1 MIHPQFA
8 AETAAHVAAAYPADP
23 EKVTILQA
31 LTSFAA
37 QRPGL
42 EYANYG
48 DPVTY
53 RAESRAI
60 TRDLHHVYTLL
71 RRVQL
76 APSITSADL
85 KDAFCAFS
93 GRLSWDGQRLDYCTG
108 QYFPTEYR
116 RAVCAVLSAAL
127 WCYWRGCV
135 PDTVTNKGDYIR
147 ATARRELG
155 RTLAARCFN

>member
-8 AETAAHVAAAYPADP
+8 ADLAAARAAAYPADP
-23 EKVTILQA
+23 ERDRILAA
-31 LTSFAA
+31 LESFAR

-42 EYANYG
+42 EYGNYG
-48 DPVTY
+48 DPVAY

-76 APSITSADL
+76 APSITSENL
-85 KDAFCAFS
+85 KEAFS

-108 QYFPTEYR
+108 QYFATEYR
-116 RAVCAVLSAAL
+116 RAVCAVLASAL
-127 WCYWRGCV
+127 WAYWRENAPEGLAKPC
-135 PDTVTNKGDYIR
+135 DYLR
-147 ATARRELG
+147 EKARREFG
-155 RTLAARCFN
+155 RTIAGRWFN

>member
-1 MIHPQFA
+1 MNPQFA
-8 AETAAHVAAAYPADP
+8 ADLAIARASAYPADP
-23 EKVTILQA
+23 EKADILAA
-31 LTSFAA
+31 LTGFAS

-48 DPVTY
+48 NPISY

-71 RRVQL
+71 RHVQL
-76 APSITSADL
+76 AHSITSADL
-85 KDAFCAFS
+85 KAAFRAFS
-93 GRLSWDGQRLDYCTG
+93 GRLTWNGQKLDYCTG

-116 RAVCAVLSAAL
+116 RAVCAVLASAL
-127 WCYWRGCV
+127 WAYWRDNAPEGL
-135 PDTVTNKGDYIR
+135 NKPGDYLR

-155 RTLAARCFN
+155 RTLAERWFN

>member
-8 AETAAHVAAAYPADP
+8 HDFAAVAALAYPADP

-31 LTSFAA
+31 LTAFAA
-37 QRPGL
+37 GRPGL

-48 DPVTY
+48 DPASY

-85 KDAFCAFS
+85 KDAFRAYS
-93 GRLSWDGQRLDYCTG
+93 GRLSWDGQRLDYTTG

-116 RAVCAVLSAAL
+116 RAVCAVLASAL
-127 WCYWRGCV
+127 WDYWRDCV
-135 PDTVTNKGDYIR
+135 PETVTNKGDHIR
-147 ATARRELG
+147 AKARRDLG
-155 RTLAARCFN
+155 RTIAARWFN

>member
-8 AETAAHVAAAYPADP
+8 AETAAARFAAYPADP
-23 EKVTILQA
+23 ERDRILQA
-31 LTSFAA
+31 LESFAR

-42 EYANYG
+42 EYGNYG

-76 APSITSADL
+76 SPSITSANL
-85 KDAFCAFS
+85 KEAFRAFS
-93 GRLSWDGQRLDYCTG
+93 GRLSWDGSKLDYCTG
-108 QYFPTEYR
+108 SYYPTEFR
-116 RAVCAVLSAAL
+116 RAVCAVLASAL
-127 WCYWRGCV
+127 WAYWRDNV
-135 PDTVTNKGDYIR
+135 PEGMQLPVDFLR
-147 ATARRELG
+147 AKARREFG
-155 RTLAARCFN
+155 RVIAGRWFN

>member
-8 AETAAHVAAAYPADP
+8 AETAAAHFAAYPADP
-23 EKVTILQA
+23 ERDRILAA
-31 LTSFAA
+31 LESFAR

-42 EYANYG
+42 EYGNYG
-48 DPVTY
+48 DPVSY

-85 KDAFCAFS
+85 KEAFRAFS
-93 GRLSWDGQRLDYCTG
+93 GRLSWDGSKLDYSPG
-108 QYFPTEYR
+108 QYFATEYR
-116 RAVCAVLSAAL
+116 RAVCAVLASAL
-127 WCYWRGCV
+127 WAYWRDNAPEGLDH
-135 PDTVTNKGDYIR
+135 PGDYLR
-147 ATARRELG
+147 AKARREFG
-155 RTLAARCFN
+155 RTIAGRWFD

>member
-31 LTSFAA
+31 LTAFAA

-48 DPVTY
+48 DPASY

-71 RRVQL
+71 HRVQL
-76 APSITSADL
+76 AHSITSADL
-85 KDAFCAFS
+85 KDAFRAFS
-93 GRLSWDGQRLDYCTG
+93 GRLSWDGSRLDYTTG

-116 RAVCAVLSAAL
+116 RAVCAVLAAAL
-127 WCYWRGCV
+127 WDYWRDCV
-135 PDTVTNKGDYIR
+135 PESVSNRAEWIR
-147 ATARRELG
+147 CTARRELG
-155 RTLAARCFN
+155 RTLADRWFH